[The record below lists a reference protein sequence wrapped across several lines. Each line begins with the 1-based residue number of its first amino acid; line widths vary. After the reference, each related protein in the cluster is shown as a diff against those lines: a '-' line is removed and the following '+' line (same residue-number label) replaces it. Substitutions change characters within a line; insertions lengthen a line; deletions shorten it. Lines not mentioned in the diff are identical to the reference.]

1 MDHELRPQT
10 LSPND
15 LALLT
20 AAKYSM
26 EHLGWAITALNSV
39 GSVAET
45 GMKLMPKKALGKIQ
59 DSAKSILL
67 GVVKANLLTIQI
79 NQTFKKPSKNTY
91 KGIVTGTGAVS
102 GFFGSST
109 GLGTAIFLG
118 EIAVTTKFLMRTI
131 MDIARS
137 EGEDIY
143 SLEGQMACLEVF
155 ALGGSSKDDD
165 GMETSYYTTRAALN
179 SSLQKVT
186 VSGIKTALDGLLVSA
201 SAIGS
206 KSISNF
212 VSKIAARFS
221 VLLSEK
227 FMAQMLPV
235 VGAAT
240 GGTINY
246 IFVHHFQKMATA
258 HFTIRRLERT
268 YGEDVVKE
276 AYDAIKFTKKPV
288 V

>member
-1 MDHELRPQT
+1 MENELTPQQ
-10 LSPND
+10 LSAED
-15 LALLT
+15 LELLKS
-20 AAKYSM
+20 AKKSM
-26 EHLGWAITALNSV
+26 EKLGWAIKAINSV

-45 GMKLMPKKALGKIQ
+45 GMKLIPKKALLKIQ
-59 DSAKSILL
+59 QSTKSILL
-67 GVVKANLLTIQI
+67 GVVKTNLLTIQK
-79 NQTFKKPSKNTY
+79 NKTFKKPAKNTY
-91 KGIVTGTGAVS
+91 KSIVTGTGAVS

-165 GMETSYYTTRAALN
+165 NLETSYYTTRAALN

-186 VSGIKTALDGLLVSA
+186 ATGVKSVLDGLVASA
-201 SAIGS
+201 SSIGS
-206 KSISNF
+206 KSITNF

-221 VLLSEK
+221 ILLSEK
-227 FMAQMLPV
+227 FLAQILPV

-246 IFVHHFQKMATA
+246 IFVQHFQKMATA
-258 HFTIRRLERT
+258 HFTIRRLERS
-268 YGEDVVKE
+268 YGEEFIKKV
-276 AYDAIKFTKKPV
+276 YDGLKL
-288 V
+288 

>member
-1 MDHELRPQT
+1 
-10 LSPND
+10 
-15 LALLT
+15 
-20 AAKYSM
+20 
-26 EHLGWAITALNSV
+26 
-39 GSVAET
+39 
-45 GMKLMPKKALGKIQ
+45 
-59 DSAKSILL
+59 
-67 GVVKANLLTIQI
+67 LLTIQK
-79 NQTFKKPSKNTY
+79 NKTFKKPAKNTY
-91 KGIVTGTGAVS
+91 KSIVTGTGAVS

-109 GLGTAIFLG
+109 GLGTTIFLG

-165 GMETSYYTTRAALN
+165 NLETSYYTTRAALN

-186 VSGIKTALDGLLVSA
+186 ATGVKSVLDGLVASA
-201 SAIGS
+201 SSIGS
-206 KSISNF
+206 KSITNF

-221 VLLSEK
+221 ILLSEK
-227 FMAQMLPV
+227 FLAQILPV

-246 IFVHHFQKMATA
+246 IFVQHFQKMATA
-258 HFTIRRLERT
+258 HFMIRRLERT
-268 YGEDVVKE
+268 YGEEFIKKV
-276 AYDAIKFTKKPV
+276 YDGLKV
-288 V
+288 